1 MSALFT
7 ALVEGESKA
16 SLAGM
21 VCELRE
27 ALQQARAD
35 LWDEKHA
42 YVSAEEFAEDVTYID
57 EALGSIPCASGTV
70 QAPAHVNALPPARSA
85 H

>member
-16 SLAGM
+16 SLAAM

-27 ALQQARAD
+27 ALQQARSE
-35 LWDEKHA
+35 LWDERHA
-42 YVSAEEFAEDVTYID
+42 HVSAEEFAADVTYID
-57 EALGSIPCASGTV
+57 EALGSIPCANGTE
-70 QAPAHVNALPPARSA
+70 QAIAPARSA
-85 H
+85 L